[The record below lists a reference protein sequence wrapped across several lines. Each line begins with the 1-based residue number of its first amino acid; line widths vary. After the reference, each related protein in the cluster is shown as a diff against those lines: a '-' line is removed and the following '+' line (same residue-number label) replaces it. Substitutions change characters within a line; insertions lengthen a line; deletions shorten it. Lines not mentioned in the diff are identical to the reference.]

1 MENEYLSKVSNWWG
15 NLHYSSLQKRGL
27 AIIALLV
34 LVITALF
41 VMRGSSQEVIAAP
54 APLEIES
61 SAMQTLMVDV
71 AGAVINPG
79 VYSLPL
85 NARVFEAI
93 KAAGGL
99 KKGADTS
106 DINQARIL
114 RDGEQ
119 IYVYP
124 TTTSAGGV
132 SRPAVRKNGPIMI
145 NRATV
150 KDFESLDG
158 IGPVLANRIVS
169 YRKING
175 PFAAG
180 DIEPPVQSVLRSRVG
195 KVDIYKVAHHGS
207 RYQDLD
213 LIRELSPALAVISVG
228 EGNSYGHPAASTISA
243 LTDLHAKVLRTDIDG
258 AVAIRAERHHLSI
271 QRSKRWLRFF
281 FWS

>member
-1 MENEYLSKVSNWWG
+1 MENEYLSNLRNWWG
-15 NLHYSSLQKRGL
+15 DLHYSSLQKRGL
-27 AIIALLV
+27 AIIAC
-34 LVITALF
+34 LVIIISALF
-41 VMRGSSQEVIAAP
+41 VLRGSSQEVIAAP
-54 APLEIES
+54 APLEMES
-61 SAMQTLMVDV
+61 ISQQRLMIDV
-71 AGAVINPG
+71 AGAVMNPG

-132 SRPAVRKNGPIMI
+132 ARPAMRKNGPVMI

-175 PFAAG
+175 PFAAVEDLLKVPG
-180 DIEPPVQSVLRSRVG
+180 IGQSKFAQFKEKLRV
-195 KVDIYKVAHHGS
+195 
-207 RYQDLD
+207 
-213 LIRELSPALAVISVG
+213 
-228 EGNSYGHPAASTISA
+228 
-243 LTDLHAKVLRTDIDG
+243 
-258 AVAIRAERHHLSI
+258 
-271 QRSKRWLRFF
+271 
-281 FWS
+281 

>member
-1 MENEYLSKVSNWWG
+1 MENEYLSNLRNWWG
-15 NLHYSSLQKRGL
+15 DLHYSSLQKRGL
-27 AIIALLV
+27 AIIAC
-34 LVITALF
+34 LVIIISALF
-41 VMRGSSQEVIAAP
+41 VLRGSSQEVIAAP
-54 APLEIES
+54 APLEMES
-61 SAMQTLMVDV
+61 ISQQRLMVDV
-71 AGAVINPG
+71 AGAVVNPG

-132 SRPAVRKNGPIMI
+132 ARPAMRKNGPVMI

-175 PFAAG
+175 PFAAVEDLLKVPG
-180 DIEPPVQSVLRSRVG
+180 IGQSKFAQFKEKLRV
-195 KVDIYKVAHHGS
+195 
-207 RYQDLD
+207 
-213 LIRELSPALAVISVG
+213 
-228 EGNSYGHPAASTISA
+228 
-243 LTDLHAKVLRTDIDG
+243 
-258 AVAIRAERHHLSI
+258 
-271 QRSKRWLRFF
+271 
-281 FWS
+281 

>member
-1 MENEYLSKVSNWWG
+1 MENEYLSNLRNWWG
-15 NLHYSSLQKRGL
+15 DLHYSSLQKRGL
-27 AIIALLV
+27 AIIAC
-34 LVITALF
+34 LVILISALF
-41 VMRGSSQEVIAAP
+41 VLRGSSQEVIAAP
-54 APLEIES
+54 APLEMES
-61 SAMQTLMVDV
+61 ISQQRLMVDV
-71 AGAVINPG
+71 AGAVVNPG

-124 TTTSAGGV
+124 TTSSSGGV
-132 SRPAVRKNGPIMI
+132 ARPAVRKNGPVMI

-158 IGPVLANRIVS
+158 IGPVLANRSVS

-175 PFAAG
+175 PFAAVEDLLKVPG
-180 DIEPPVQSVLRSRVG
+180 IGQSKFAQFKEKLRV
-195 KVDIYKVAHHGS
+195 
-207 RYQDLD
+207 
-213 LIRELSPALAVISVG
+213 
-228 EGNSYGHPAASTISA
+228 
-243 LTDLHAKVLRTDIDG
+243 
-258 AVAIRAERHHLSI
+258 
-271 QRSKRWLRFF
+271 
-281 FWS
+281 

>member
-1 MENEYLSKVSNWWG
+1 MENEYLSKLSNWWG

-34 LVITALF
+34 LVISALF

-175 PFAAG
+175 PFAAVEDLLKVPG
-180 DIEPPVQSVLRSRVG
+180 IGQSKFAQFKEKLRV
-195 KVDIYKVAHHGS
+195 
-207 RYQDLD
+207 
-213 LIRELSPALAVISVG
+213 
-228 EGNSYGHPAASTISA
+228 
-243 LTDLHAKVLRTDIDG
+243 
-258 AVAIRAERHHLSI
+258 
-271 QRSKRWLRFF
+271 
-281 FWS
+281 

>member
-1 MENEYLSKVSNWWG
+1 MENEYLSQIRNWWG
-15 NLHYSSLQKRGL
+15 DLHYSSLQKRGL
-27 AIIALLV
+27 AIIAGLV
-34 LVITALF
+34 ILITALF
-41 VMRGSSQEVIAAP
+41 VLRGSSQEVVAAP

-61 SAMQTLMVDV
+61 ISTQTLMVDV
-71 AGAVINPG
+71 EGAVVNPG

-106 DINQARIL
+106 DINQARL
-114 RDGEQ
+114 LKDGEQ

-132 SRPAVRKNGPIMI
+132 ARPAMRKNGPIMI

-175 PFAAG
+175 PFAAVEDLLKVPG
-180 DIEPPVQSVLRSRVG
+180 IGQSKFAQFKEKLRV
-195 KVDIYKVAHHGS
+195 
-207 RYQDLD
+207 
-213 LIRELSPALAVISVG
+213 
-228 EGNSYGHPAASTISA
+228 
-243 LTDLHAKVLRTDIDG
+243 
-258 AVAIRAERHHLSI
+258 
-271 QRSKRWLRFF
+271 
-281 FWS
+281 

>member
-1 MENEYLSKVSNWWG
+1 MENEYLSNLRNWWG
-15 NLHYSSLQKRGL
+15 DLHYSSLQKRGL
-27 AIIALLV
+27 AIIAC
-34 LVITALF
+34 LVILISALF
-41 VMRGSSQEVIAAP
+41 VLRGSSQEVIAAP
-54 APLEIES
+54 APLEMES
-61 SAMQTLMVDV
+61 ISQQTLMVDV
-71 AGAVINPG
+71 AGAVMNPG

-132 SRPAVRKNGPIMI
+132 ARPAMRKNGPVMI

-175 PFAAG
+175 PFAAVEDLLKVPG
-180 DIEPPVQSVLRSRVG
+180 IGQSKFAQFKEKLRV
-195 KVDIYKVAHHGS
+195 
-207 RYQDLD
+207 
-213 LIRELSPALAVISVG
+213 
-228 EGNSYGHPAASTISA
+228 
-243 LTDLHAKVLRTDIDG
+243 
-258 AVAIRAERHHLSI
+258 
-271 QRSKRWLRFF
+271 
-281 FWS
+281 

>member
-1 MENEYLSKVSNWWG
+1 MENEYLSHIRNWWG
-15 NLHYSSLQKRGL
+15 DLHYSSLQKRGL
-27 AIIALLV
+27 AIIAGLV
-34 LVITALF
+34 ILITALF
-41 VMRGSSQEVIAAP
+41 VFRGSSQEVVAAP

-61 SAMQTLMVDV
+61 ISTQTLMVDV
-71 AGAVINPG
+71 EGAVINPG

-106 DINQARIL
+106 DINQARL
-114 RDGEQ
+114 LKDGEQ

-124 TTTSAGGV
+124 ASSSAGGV
-132 SRPAVRKNGPIMI
+132 ARPAMRKNGPIMI

-175 PFAAG
+175 PFAAVEDLLKVPG
-180 DIEPPVQSVLRSRVG
+180 IGQSKFAQFKEKLRV
-195 KVDIYKVAHHGS
+195 
-207 RYQDLD
+207 
-213 LIRELSPALAVISVG
+213 
-228 EGNSYGHPAASTISA
+228 
-243 LTDLHAKVLRTDIDG
+243 
-258 AVAIRAERHHLSI
+258 
-271 QRSKRWLRFF
+271 
-281 FWS
+281 

>member
-1 MENEYLSKVSNWWG
+1 MENEYLSKLTNWWG
-15 NLHYSSLQKRGL
+15 DLHYSSLQKRGL

-34 LVITALF
+34 LVISALF

-175 PFAAG
+175 PFAAVEDLLKVPG
-180 DIEPPVQSVLRSRVG
+180 IGQSKFAQFKEKLRV
-195 KVDIYKVAHHGS
+195 
-207 RYQDLD
+207 
-213 LIRELSPALAVISVG
+213 
-228 EGNSYGHPAASTISA
+228 
-243 LTDLHAKVLRTDIDG
+243 
-258 AVAIRAERHHLSI
+258 
-271 QRSKRWLRFF
+271 
-281 FWS
+281 

>member
-1 MENEYLSKVSNWWG
+1 MLHHPRMENEYLSQIRNWWG
-15 NLHYSSLQKRGL
+15 DLHYSSLQKRGL
-27 AIIALLV
+27 AIIAGLV
-34 LVITALF
+34 ILITALF
-41 VMRGSSQEVIAAP
+41 VFRGSSQEVVAAP

-61 SAMQTLMVDV
+61 ISTQTLMVDV
-71 AGAVINPG
+71 EGAVVNPG

-93 KAAGGL
+93 TAAGGL

-132 SRPAVRKNGPIMI
+132 ARPAMRKNGPVMI

-175 PFAAG
+175 PFAAVEDLLKVPG
-180 DIEPPVQSVLRSRVG
+180 IGQSKFAQFKEKLRV
-195 KVDIYKVAHHGS
+195 
-207 RYQDLD
+207 
-213 LIRELSPALAVISVG
+213 
-228 EGNSYGHPAASTISA
+228 
-243 LTDLHAKVLRTDIDG
+243 
-258 AVAIRAERHHLSI
+258 
-271 QRSKRWLRFF
+271 
-281 FWS
+281 

>member
-1 MENEYLSKVSNWWG
+1 MENEYLSHIRNWWSD
-15 NLHYSSLQKRGL
+15 LHYSSLQKRGL
-27 AIIALLV
+27 AIIAGLV
-34 LVITALF
+34 ILITALF
-41 VMRGSSQEVIAAP
+41 VFRGSSQEVIAAP

-61 SAMQTLMVDV
+61 ISQQTLMVDV
-71 AGAVINPG
+71 AGAVVNPG

-114 RDGEQ
+114 RDAEQ
-119 IYVYP
+119 IYVFP
-124 TTTSAGGV
+124 ASSSAGGV
-132 SRPAVRKNGPIMI
+132 ARPAMRKNGPIMI

-175 PFAAG
+175 PFAAVEDLLKVPG
-180 DIEPPVQSVLRSRVG
+180 IGQSKFAQFKEKLRV
-195 KVDIYKVAHHGS
+195 
-207 RYQDLD
+207 
-213 LIRELSPALAVISVG
+213 
-228 EGNSYGHPAASTISA
+228 
-243 LTDLHAKVLRTDIDG
+243 
-258 AVAIRAERHHLSI
+258 
-271 QRSKRWLRFF
+271 
-281 FWS
+281 

>member
-1 MENEYLSKVSNWWG
+1 MENEYLSNLRNWWSD
-15 NLHYSSLQKRGL
+15 LHYSSLQKRGL
-27 AIIALLV
+27 AIIAC
-34 LVITALF
+34 LVIIISALF
-41 VMRGSSQEVIAAP
+41 VLRGSSQEVIAAP

-61 SAMQTLMVDV
+61 ISQQRLMVDV
-71 AGAVINPG
+71 AGAVVNPG

-124 TTTSAGGV
+124 TTTSSGGV
-132 SRPAVRKNGPIMI
+132 ARPAMRKNGPVMI

-175 PFAAG
+175 PFAAVEDLLKVPG
-180 DIEPPVQSVLRSRVG
+180 IGQSKFAQFKEKLRV
-195 KVDIYKVAHHGS
+195 
-207 RYQDLD
+207 
-213 LIRELSPALAVISVG
+213 
-228 EGNSYGHPAASTISA
+228 
-243 LTDLHAKVLRTDIDG
+243 
-258 AVAIRAERHHLSI
+258 
-271 QRSKRWLRFF
+271 
-281 FWS
+281 

>member
-1 MENEYLSKVSNWWG
+1 MENEYLSKLSNWWG
-15 NLHYSSLQKRGL
+15 DLHYSSLQKRGL
-27 AIIALLV
+27 AIIGLLV

-41 VMRGSSQEVIAAP
+41 VMRGSSQEVVAAP

-61 SAMQTLMVDV
+61 SALQTLMVDV

-85 NARVFEAI
+85 NSRVVEAI

-114 RDGEQ
+114 KDGEQ
-119 IYVYP
+119 IYVFP
-124 TTTSAGGV
+124 AATAFSRNAGT
-132 SRPAVRKNGPIMI
+132 PIRKNGPIMI

-158 IGPVLANRIVS
+158 IGPVLASRIVS

-175 PFAAG
+175 PFTAVEDLLKVPG
-180 DIEPPVQSVLRSRVG
+180 IGQSKFAQFKEKLRV
-195 KVDIYKVAHHGS
+195 
-207 RYQDLD
+207 
-213 LIRELSPALAVISVG
+213 
-228 EGNSYGHPAASTISA
+228 
-243 LTDLHAKVLRTDIDG
+243 
-258 AVAIRAERHHLSI
+258 
-271 QRSKRWLRFF
+271 
-281 FWS
+281 

>member
-1 MENEYLSKVSNWWG
+1 MENEYLSKLSNWWG
-15 NLHYSSLQKRGL
+15 DLHYSSLQKRGL

-34 LVITALF
+34 LIISALF

-175 PFAAG
+175 PFAAVEDLLKVPG
-180 DIEPPVQSVLRSRVG
+180 IGQSKFAQFKEKLRV
-195 KVDIYKVAHHGS
+195 
-207 RYQDLD
+207 
-213 LIRELSPALAVISVG
+213 
-228 EGNSYGHPAASTISA
+228 
-243 LTDLHAKVLRTDIDG
+243 
-258 AVAIRAERHHLSI
+258 
-271 QRSKRWLRFF
+271 
-281 FWS
+281 

>member
-1 MENEYLSKVSNWWG
+1 
-15 NLHYSSLQKRGL
+15 
-27 AIIALLV
+27 
-34 LVITALF
+34 
-41 VMRGSSQEVIAAP
+41 
-54 APLEIES
+54 
-61 SAMQTLMVDV
+61 
-71 AGAVINPG
+71 
-79 VYSLPL
+79 
-85 NARVFEAI
+85 
-93 KAAGGL
+93 L

-175 PFAAG
+175 PFAAVEDLLKVPG
-180 DIEPPVQSVLRSRVG
+180 IGQSKFAQFKEKLRV
-195 KVDIYKVAHHGS
+195 
-207 RYQDLD
+207 
-213 LIRELSPALAVISVG
+213 
-228 EGNSYGHPAASTISA
+228 
-243 LTDLHAKVLRTDIDG
+243 
-258 AVAIRAERHHLSI
+258 
-271 QRSKRWLRFF
+271 
-281 FWS
+281 

>member
-1 MENEYLSKVSNWWG
+1 MENEYLSNLRNWWG
-15 NLHYSSLQKRGL
+15 DLHYSSLQKRGL
-27 AIIALLV
+27 AIIAC
-34 LVITALF
+34 LVILISALF
-41 VMRGSSQEVIAAP
+41 VLRGSSQEVIAAP
-54 APLEIES
+54 APLEMES
-61 SAMQTLMVDV
+61 ISRQTLMVDV
-71 AGAVINPG
+71 AGAVMNPG

-124 TTTSAGGV
+124 TTTSSGGV
-132 SRPAVRKNGPIMI
+132 ARPAMRKNGPVMI

-175 PFAAG
+175 PFAAVEDLLKVPG
-180 DIEPPVQSVLRSRVG
+180 IGQSKFAQFKEKLRV
-195 KVDIYKVAHHGS
+195 
-207 RYQDLD
+207 
-213 LIRELSPALAVISVG
+213 
-228 EGNSYGHPAASTISA
+228 
-243 LTDLHAKVLRTDIDG
+243 
-258 AVAIRAERHHLSI
+258 
-271 QRSKRWLRFF
+271 
-281 FWS
+281 

>member
-1 MENEYLSKVSNWWG
+1 MENEYLSKLSNWWG
-15 NLHYSSLQKRGL
+15 DLHYSSLQKRGL

-61 SAMQTLMVDV
+61 SAIQTLMVDV

-169 YRKING
+169 YRKTNG
-175 PFAAG
+175 PFAAVEDLLKVPG
-180 DIEPPVQSVLRSRVG
+180 IGQSKFAQFKEKLRV
-195 KVDIYKVAHHGS
+195 
-207 RYQDLD
+207 
-213 LIRELSPALAVISVG
+213 
-228 EGNSYGHPAASTISA
+228 
-243 LTDLHAKVLRTDIDG
+243 
-258 AVAIRAERHHLSI
+258 
-271 QRSKRWLRFF
+271 
-281 FWS
+281 